1 MLTEE
6 RWQHILNILHSNG
19 IVSVSELSKRLNTT
33 EVTIRRD
40 LSKLEQEGRLKRTH
54 GGAIRND
61 HSSGTYFE
69 PLFSQLEIANAELK
83 TQITRKAFDLVSD
96 STAIIIDSS
105 STAKQLC
112 QLIRMNPPSGLMVVT
127 NSVRVVLDLS
137 ICKSVEV
144 ILIGG
149 QVRSNLI
156 SCTGPLT
163 ELLLDQ
169 LRVDKAFIG
178 INGID
183 FKDNVLTTPNISEA
197 AIKTS
202 MMKCAKEIIILADHT
217 KFNKTYLCKVCNVT
231 DVDTVITDNQV
242 DPAIVEEAKDCGVS
256 LLIAD

>member
-1 MLTEE
+1 M
-6 RWQHILNILHSNG
+6 NILHSNG
-19 IVSVSELSKRLNTT
+19 IVSVSELSKRLSTT

-40 LSKLEQEGRLKRTH
+40 LSRLEQEGKLKRTH

-61 HSSGTYFE
+61 QNGGRYFE
-69 PLFSQLEIANAELK
+69 PLFSQLEIMNAELK
-83 TQITRKAFDLVSD
+83 TQITRKAFDLISD
-96 STAIIIDSS
+96 NTAIIIDSS
-105 STAKQLC
+105 STAKLLC
-112 QLIRMNPPSGLMVVT
+112 QLIRMNPPAGLMVVT

-137 ICKSVEV
+137 ICDSVEV

-163 ELLLDQ
+163 DLILDQ

-183 FKDNVLTTPNISEA
+183 LKADVLTTPNISEA
-197 AIKTS
+197 AIKAS
-202 MMKCAKEIIILADHT
+202 MMKCAREVIILADHT
-217 KFNKTYLCKVCNVT
+217 KFNKTYLSRVCNAT
-231 DVDTVITDNQV
+231 DVDTVITDNLV
-242 DPAIVEEAKDCGVS
+242 DPAILEEANECGVS